1 MEETDMRVTRRHFL
15 GGVAGLTTLGAF
27 GGRVFAE
34 AQKPASP
41 LEITIV
47 DVAGN
52 LALTQAAF
60 DAYAAAK
67 PDFVSRFVYTKAPAP
82 ELPAKIQAQ
91 QAAGRVDLDLVLT
104 GTDVLSAGLGLGLWV
119 DLKPHMA
126 ELPKLDDILLPQAA
140 KMQELAQDQGV
151 IVSYYPSGPI
161 LEFMPDKVPTPPAT
175 AQELLDW
182 TKANPNKFIY
192 ARPANSGPGRT
203 FLMGLPYL
211 LGDSDPK
218 DPENG
223 WAKTWDYLAEL
234 GKNIEYYPT
243 GTGPV
248 MKELGEG
255 TRDMIVSTTGWDI
268 NPRALGV
275 VPAEAK
281 VGKLDGFHWVTDAHY
296 MCIPKGIADE
306 RVAVLLD
313 VMDFMLEPKQQ
324 AVAYDQG
331 YFYPGPAVKD
341 VPLSMAPQ
349 ESQDCI
355 KEFGRPEY
363 ADWIANNPL
372 ELPLDPDKMVTA
384 FNIWDQKIG
393 AAKG

>member
-1 MEETDMRVTRRHFL
+1 MTVTRRHFL

-27 GGRVFAE
+27 GGPVFAA

-41 LEITIV
+41 LQITIV

-67 PDFVSRFVYTKAPAP
+67 PDFVSRFVYTKAPSP
-82 ELPAKIQAQ
+82 ELPAKLQAQ

-104 GTDVLSAGLGLGLWV
+104 GTDALAAGIGLNLWV

-126 ELPKLDDILLPQAA
+126 ELPKLTDILLPQAA
-140 KMQELAQDQGV
+140 KMQGLAEDQGI

-161 LEFMPDKVPTPPAT
+161 VEYMPDKVATPPTT

-218 DPENG
+218 DPEKG
-223 WAKTWDYLAEL
+223 WDKTWEYLAEL
-234 GKNIEYYPT
+234 GKNVEYYPT
-243 GTGPV
+243 GTGAV

-255 TRDMIVSTTGWDI
+255 TRDMTVSTTGWDI

-281 VGKLDGFHWVTDAHY
+281 VGKLQGFHWVTDAHY

-313 VMDFMLEPKQQ
+313 VMNFMLEPKQQ
-324 AVAYDQG
+324 AIAYDQG

-349 ESQDCI
+349 DSQDCI

-363 ADWIANNPL
+363 EDWIANNPL
-372 ELPLDPDKMVTA
+372 ELPLDPAKMVTA